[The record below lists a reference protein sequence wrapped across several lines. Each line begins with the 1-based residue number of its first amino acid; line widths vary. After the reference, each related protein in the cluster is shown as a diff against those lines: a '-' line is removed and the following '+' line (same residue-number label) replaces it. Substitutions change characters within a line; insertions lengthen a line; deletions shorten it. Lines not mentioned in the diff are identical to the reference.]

1 MHYSCQGYSVMQS
14 KKKDYKK
21 EKKKVKIPEDNNK
34 KSYDEY
40 GDRKNQKIDY
50 EKDKPPHW

>member
-1 MHYSCQGYSVMQS
+1 VQS

-21 EKKKVKIPEDNNK
+21 EKKRIKKPEDNNRQG
-34 KSYDEY
+34 YDEY
-40 GDRKNQKIDY
+40 GDRKDQKIDY

>member
-1 MHYSCQGYSVMQS
+1 MQS

-21 EKKKVKIPEDNNK
+21 EKKGIKKPEDNNK

>member
-1 MHYSCQGYSVMQS
+1 MQS
-14 KKKDYKK
+14 KKKGYKK
-21 EKKKVKIPEDNNK
+21 EKKKVKVPEDNNK

>member
-1 MHYSCQGYSVMQS
+1 MQS
-14 KKKDYKK
+14 NKKDYKK
-21 EKKKVKIPEDNNK
+21 EKKKIKKPEDTTRQG
-34 KSYDEY
+34 YDEY

>member
-1 MHYSCQGYSVMQS
+1 MQN

-21 EKKKVKIPEDNNK
+21 EKKGINKPRDN
-34 KSYDEY
+34 SRQDYDEY

-50 EKDKPPHW
+50 EKDKPAHW

>member
-1 MHYSCQGYSVMQS
+1 MQS

-21 EKKKVKIPEDNNK
+21 EKKKVKKPEDNTRQG
-34 KSYDEY
+34 YDEY